1 MRGNVLILSEDATF
15 ARMLELELTAMH
27 FSVAVNSAP
36 TARQNDLILVDL
48 DSATVPKQH
57 AGGHARIVGFTRRF
71 EVSALDTERRCS
83 MILHR
88 PFQMRI
94 LREEVALLNVTA
106 KVREHGKEE
115 KNGCEI
121 TLNGNTLTLGK
132 ATLTL
137 RPKEAAVMSCL
148 LAYRGSVVSREMI
161 SKLIGESSANKADV
175 HVCYL
180 RRKIA
185 TVTER
190 PIIKTVRNQGYRID

>member
-1 MRGNVLILSEDATF
+1 MRGNILILSEDATF
-15 ARMLELELTAMH
+15 ARMLELELEAMH

-48 DSATVPKQH
+48 DSVSIPEKT
-57 AGGHARIVGFTRRF
+57 GDSARIVGFTRHF

-94 LREEVALLNVTA
+94 LREEVALLNVTTQE
-106 KVREHGKEE
+106 REHGKGE
-115 KNGCEI
+115 KNGCEM

-148 LAYRGSVVSREMI
+148 LANRGAVVSREMLATI
-161 SKLIGESSANKADV
+161 IGESETNKTDV

-180 RRKIA
+180 RRKLA
-185 TVTER
+185 TVSEK